1 MCLHHPQ
8 ILTPQKLSSPLGLFG
23 LTSFNGF
30 VIAGDG
36 RIDSI
41 AILVFYLVI
50 KIREIFSQIFSCMFL
65 ALLHLLKGEEE
76 VGWGNWVGLKVP
88 KNWVEGGTN
97 VLKKKFKTCRG
108 DEILSF

>member
-23 LTSFNGF
+23 LKSFNGF

-50 KIREIFSQIFSCMFL
+50 KIREFFSQIFSRMFL
-65 ALLHLLKGEEE
+65 APLHLLKGEEE
-76 VGWGNWVGLKVP
+76 VG
-88 KNWVEGGTN
+88 
-97 VLKKKFKTCRG
+97 
-108 DEILSF
+108 